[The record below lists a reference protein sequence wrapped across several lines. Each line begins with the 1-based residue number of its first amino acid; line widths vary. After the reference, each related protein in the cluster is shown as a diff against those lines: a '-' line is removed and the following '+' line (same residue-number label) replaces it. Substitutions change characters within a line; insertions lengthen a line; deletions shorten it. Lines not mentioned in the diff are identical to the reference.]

1 MAFLIIPVS
10 DCLQK
15 EPESMWLRLRQGGQW
30 SPGVVGTCG
39 SLQSPSISAQCPPGL
54 QDGPVG
60 KQCVS
65 SFCSWGEVG
74 HMNPPIKERGN
85 FPELWWKTRASNFVQ
100 HF

>member
-39 SLQSPSISAQCPPGL
+39 SLQSPSISAQCPPRIAG
-54 QDGPVG
+54 
-60 KQCVS
+60 
-65 SFCSWGEVG
+65 W
-74 HMNPPIKERGN
+74 
-85 FPELWWKTRASNFVQ
+85 TRWEAVCQLFLLLG
-100 HF
+100 